1 MVKRNLRGMFTNLEV
16 LFAVSSRV
24 DKQRVRLNS
33 WSNNYFEP
41 SRSASL
47 WSPTKSSYQPSLQL
61 PQLSRPMTSHTS
73 SYLSYS
79 LSLPPIFS
87 SWYLCTHIN
96 PLLSCPWH
104 VHSIFCLLS
113 LLSYLLT
120 APLFPICL
128 RPNQHLFAGFHI
140 ALLDLPS
147 LIIHWQVLLLNQL
160 PQSLKSAVQ
169 HQLERVR
176 CLWISQLADPKRTTP
191 VFSFVT
197 LAIFSLKFVSIRWH
211 QVAVGPSIWPRLDH
225 LAEAYP
231 SLA

>member
-1 MVKRNLRGMFTNLEV
+1 
-16 LFAVSSRV
+16 
-24 DKQRVRLNS
+24 
-33 WSNNYFEP
+33 
-41 SRSASL
+41 
-47 WSPTKSSYQPSLQL
+47 
-61 PQLSRPMTSHTS
+61 MTPHTS

-79 LSLPPIFS
+79 LSLPPYSAPGIFLLTS
-87 SWYLCTHIN
+87 VLCFLVLDMFIAF
-96 PLLSCPWH
+96 
-104 VHSIFCLLS
+104 FCLLS

-197 LAIFSLKFVSIRWH
+197 LAIFSLKFASIRWH